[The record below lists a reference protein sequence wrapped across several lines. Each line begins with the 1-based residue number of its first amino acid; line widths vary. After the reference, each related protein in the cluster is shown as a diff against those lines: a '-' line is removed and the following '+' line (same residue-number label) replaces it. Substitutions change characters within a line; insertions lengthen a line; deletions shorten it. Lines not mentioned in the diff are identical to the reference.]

1 MYVCMYVWAQGP
13 QGQKGVSD
21 LLELELQVVMS
32 LHVAARK
39 LNSVSLQEH

>member
-1 MYVCMYVWAQGP
+1 MCMKQAGVQG
-13 QGQKGVSD
+13 GQKGVSD
-21 LLELELQVVMS
+21 FLELELQVVMS